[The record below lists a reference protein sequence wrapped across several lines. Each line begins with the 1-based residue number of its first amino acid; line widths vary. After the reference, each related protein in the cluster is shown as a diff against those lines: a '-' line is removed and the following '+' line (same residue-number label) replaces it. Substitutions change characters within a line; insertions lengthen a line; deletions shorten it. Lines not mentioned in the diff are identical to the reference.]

1 MYHKSTRNKYRV
13 SKAIMILIII
23 AGFFPALTY
32 GQQDTVK
39 NFKNTI
45 NFNITN
51 PVLFDWKFTIIG
63 YERVVNNRQS
73 FSVSIGRTSLG
84 GFSYLTDSLGLED
97 QIHDK
102 GFHFSADYRFYLQK
116 ENKYHAPRGIYIG
129 PYYAFNT
136 FSRDLIWEMNTSS
149 FTGQVTTGYDIT
161 ANLIGFQLGYQFVFW
176 NRLSLD
182 LVLMGPGLWNFKFK
196 SDFSTSLSAADEEL
210 LLEQINEL
218 IKEKFPQS
226 DFVFS
231 GDGMTAT
238 RTYSTSTMGLRYI
251 INIGFRF

>member
-1 MYHKSTRNKYRV
+1 MYLKITRGECFLL
-13 SKAIMILIII
+13 KAIMIVFIMK
-23 AGFFPALTY
+23 GFMPQLTY

-39 NFKNTI
+39 NYKNTI

-51 PVLFDWKFTIIG
+51 PLLFNWKFNIIG
-63 YERVVNNRQS
+63 YERVINNRQS
-73 FSVSIGRTSLG
+73 LSVSIGRTSLG
-84 GFSYLTDSLGLED
+84 GFSYITDTLGLED
-97 QIHDK
+97 QTHDK

-136 FSRDLIWEMNTSS
+136 FSRDLIWDMNTSTYS
-149 FTGQVTTGYDIT
+149 GQVTSGYNIT
-161 ANLIGFQLGYQFVFW
+161 ANLIGCQLGYQFVFW
-176 NRLSLD
+176 DRLALD
-182 LVLMGPGLWNFKFK
+182 LVLMGPGLWNFNFK
-196 SDFSTSLSAADEEL
+196 SHFSTGLSAADEEL

-231 GDGMTAT
+231 GDGMKTSK
-238 RTYSTSTMGLRYI
+238 TYSTSTMGLRYI